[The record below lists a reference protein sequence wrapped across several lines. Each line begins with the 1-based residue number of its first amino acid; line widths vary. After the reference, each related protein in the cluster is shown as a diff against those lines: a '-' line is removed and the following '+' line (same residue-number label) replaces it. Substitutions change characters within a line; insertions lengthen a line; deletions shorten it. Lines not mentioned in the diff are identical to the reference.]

1 MVQFVQKCKEKIFM
15 YFSSLTILTILK
27 MTGSDVNIAGE
38 IPFSTIS
45 YLLVAGW
52 AAFLLSLVLSF
63 IFYAVHPSQVDVF
76 TLRDKLKV
84 NICGYKLHLRGYRA
98 QGNFNLDILD
108 FSIHIFSY
116 S

>member
-1 MVQFVQKCKEKIFM
+1 MIVKYFL
-15 YFSSLTILTILK
+15 FSSLTILTLVTDTK
-27 MTGSDVNIAGE
+27 TDE
-38 IPFSTIS
+38 TFYDPDKIPFSTIT